1 VTVSRG
7 LSFREPEAYNPK
19 FVRVFLSTTA
29 RADRMAEESGD
40 AEVSKQG
47 ASNEQGGLKGRV
59 APSVGGLSDVGRVR
73 ELNED
78 NWFWDPL
85 DEDLVLYAV
94 ADGMGGHDR
103 GEVAS
108 QIAVDTLFKAARDGL
123 SKLSGRDVPAL
134 RDLLREAVQQANRA
148 VVAAGEA
155 NDSNMGTT
163 LTCALIHKASD
174 AIVANVGDSRAYL
187 LREGKLKAVSQD
199 HSLVAY
205 LVQLGE
211 LTAEEAR
218 THPSGNILVRSIGSM
233 PEVEVDVYHVEVKQG
248 DWIILCSDGLWG
260 EISDA
265 DIQTILR
272 DNGEPQAACRALV
285 DRANEEGGRDNSTL
299 IIARVGE
306 RP

>member
-1 VTVSRG
+1 MS
-7 LSFREPEAYNPK
+7 
-19 FVRVFLSTTA
+19 
-29 RADRMAEESGD
+29 EESGKTGESGD
-40 AEVSKQG
+40 G
-47 ASNEQGGLKGRV
+47 DLKELRQRF
-59 APSVGGLSDVGRVR
+59 APAVGQLSDVGRVR

-78 NWFWDPL
+78 NLYWAPL

-108 QIAVDTLFKAARDGL
+108 QVAVETLFEAARDGL
-123 SKLSGRDVPAL
+123 EKAEGRSIPAL
-134 RDLLREAVQQANRA
+134 RDLLREAVQTANRA
-148 VVAAGEA
+148 VVSAGEA

-163 LTCALIHKASD
+163 LTCSLVYKGTD
-174 AIVANVGDSRAYL
+174 AVVANVGDSRAYL
-187 LREGKLKAVSQD
+187 LRKGKLKAISQD

-233 PEVEVDVYHVEVKQG
+233 PEVEVDVYHVEVQDG
-248 DWIILCSDGLWG
+248 DWLMLCSDGLWG

-272 DNGEPQAACRALV
+272 DNPEPQDACQALV
-285 DRANEEGGRDNSTL
+285 DRANDEGGRDNTTL
-299 IIARVGE
+299 IIVQVEGSK
-306 RP
+306 

>member
-1 VTVSRG
+1 M
-7 LSFREPEAYNPK
+7 
-19 FVRVFLSTTA
+19 
-29 RADRMAEESGD
+29 ADESGNLGEAVT
-40 AEVSKQG
+40 AE
-47 ASNEQGGLKGRV
+47 SNKLSELKARV
-59 APSVGGLSDVGRVR
+59 APFVGGLSDVGRVR

-78 NWFWDPL
+78 NWRWDPL

-108 QIAVDTLFKAARDGL
+108 QVAVDTLFEAAREGL
-123 SKLSGRDVPAL
+123 ASLDSREIPAL
-134 RDLLREAVQQANRA
+134 RDLLRDSMQKANRA
-148 VVAAGEA
+148 VVAEGEA

-163 LTCALIHKASD
+163 LTSSLVYKGSD

-187 LREGKLKAVSQD
+187 LRDGSLKTISQD

-211 LTAEEAR
+211 LTVEEAR

-233 PEVEVDVYHVEVKQG
+233 PEVEVDVYHVEVQQG
-248 DWIILCSDGLWG
+248 DWVMLCSDGLWG

-265 DIQTILR
+265 DIQTILQEN
-272 DNGEPQAACRALV
+272 DEPQDACKALV
-285 DRANEEGGRDNSTL
+285 DRANDEGGRDNSTL
-299 IIARVGE
+299 IIVRVDGDS
-306 RP
+306 